1 MLDSKISE
9 VVSALQDELVR
20 QRKLGHFL
28 RPEAVEVAL
37 LNIYKYICNPPP
49 PQGWIMKLFGGGWIA
64 NATWGAKEG
73 SGEAEM

>member
-37 LNIYKYICNPPP
+37 LNIYKYIRNPPP
-49 PQGWIMKLFGGGWIA
+49 PRA
-64 NATWGAKEG
+64 G
-73 SGEAEM
+73 S